1 MNTEAKLVKGDIKKH
16 LINMTLP
23 MIFGLLG
30 VMLFN
35 LTDTYFI
42 GKLGAKQLAALSFT
56 FPVVM
61 IIQSL
66 AVGLGLGTAAIASRL
81 IGENNKKEAAIL
93 STHSLM
99 LGLTI
104 VFILLITMFLNTTRV
119 FTLLGAKGIV
129 LNYIKEYM
137 YIWYFGM
144 FFVVIPMIGNSILR
158 SLGDAK
164 TAGLIMVMSATINI
178 ILDPMLIF
186 GIWFFPTLGIRG
198 GALATVFSRAL
209 SSFISLY
216 ILAKREN
223 MINFSNMHLKK
234 IISSWSKILYIGIPN
249 ALINM
254 ITPIGA
260 GIVTRILST
269 YGETVVAGFGV
280 ASKIEMI
287 AFAIT
292 GALASVMGP
301 FVGQNLGAKAF
312 DRVNISNR
320 LSKIFSLSFGVIIAI
335 ILFILAKPIAQLFTE
350 SEAVARTTVIYLR
363 IVPIAYGFQGVLKI
377 GATILNVLNQPLR
390 SSFLTLSQTFV
401 FYIPLALFLKQYF
414 KIHGIFIALGVS
426 YIVTGIFSHYFVNY
440 RLLKAEQMLGDDKI
454 INSTKGNKQ

>member
-1 MNTEAKLVKGDIKKH
+1 MKNEAKLITGDIKKH
-16 LINMTLP
+16 LIDMTLP

-42 GKLGAKQLAALSFT
+42 GKLGPKQLAALSFT

-61 IIQSL
+61 VIQSL

-81 IGENNKKEAAIL
+81 IGEDKKEEAAIL

-99 LGLTI
+99 LGLTV
-104 VFILLITMFLNTTRV
+104 VFILLITMFLNTERV
-119 FTLLGAKGIV
+119 FSLLGAEGIV
-129 LNYIKEYM
+129 LDYIKEYM
-137 YIWYFGM
+137 YVWYFGM
-144 FFVVIPMIGNSILR
+144 FFVVIPMIGNSVLR

-164 TAGLIMVMSATINI
+164 TAGLLMVMSASINI

-186 GIWFFPTLGIRG
+186 GFWFFPTLGIRG

-209 SSFISLY
+209 SSMLSLY
-216 ILAKREN
+216 ILYKREK
-223 MINFSNMHLKK
+223 MINFSEMHIKK
-234 IISSWSKILYIGIPN
+234 IIGSWGKILYIGLPN

-260 GIVTRILST
+260 GIVTRILSS

-312 DRVNISNR
+312 DRVNTSNK
-320 LSKIFSLSFGVIIAI
+320 LSKIFSLSFGVVIATV
-335 ILFILAKPIAQLFTE
+335 LYILARPIAGVFTE
-350 SEAVARTTVIYLR
+350 SETVLRTTVIYLR
-363 IVPIAYGFQGVLKI
+363 IVPIAYGFQGILKI
-377 GATILNVLNQPLR
+377 GATILNVLNQPFR
-390 SSFLTLSQTFV
+390 SSFLTLSQTFI
-401 FYIPLALFLKQYF
+401 FYIPLALVLKEF
-414 KIHGIFIALGVS
+414 FNIRGIFTALAIS
-426 YIVTGIFSHYFVNY
+426 YITTGIISHYYVKH
-440 RLLKAEQMLGDDKI
+440 RLMKAEEKI
-454 INSTKGNKQ
+454 ADQEMIIEN

>member
-1 MNTEAKLVKGDIKKH
+1 MSNEAKLVKGDIKKH
-16 LINMTLP
+16 LIEMTLP

-61 IIQSL
+61 VIQSI
-66 AVGLGLGTAAIASRL
+66 AVGLGLGTAAISARL
-81 IGENNKKEAAIL
+81 IGEKKKKDAAIL

-99 LGLTI
+99 LGLSI
-104 VFILLITMFLNTTRV
+104 VFVLLILMFLNTTRI
-119 FTLLGAKGIV
+119 FTMLGAKGIV
-129 LNYIKEYM
+129 LDYVKEYM
-137 YIWYFGM
+137 YVWYFGM
-144 FFVVIPMIGNSILR
+144 FFVVIPMIGNSVLR

-164 TAGLIMVMSATINI
+164 TAGLIMVASATINI

-186 GIWFFPTLGIRG
+186 GIWIFPALGIRG

-209 SSFISLY
+209 SAFIIMY
-216 ILAKREN
+216 ILAKKEK
-223 MINFSNMHLKK
+223 MIDFSEMHLKRILK
-234 IISSWSKILYIGIPN
+234 SWGKILYIGIPN

-254 ITPIGA
+254 VTPIGA
-260 GIVTRILST
+260 GIVTRILSG

-280 ASKIEMI
+280 ASKVEMI

-312 DRVNISNR
+312 DRVNTSNR
-320 LSKIFSLSFGVIIAI
+320 LSKIFSLSFGIIIAI
-335 ILFILAKPIAQLFTE
+335 LLFILAKPIAGFFTE
-350 SEAVARTTVIYLR
+350 SESVARTTVVYLR
-363 IVPIAYGFQGVLKI
+363 IVPIAYGFQGILKI
-377 GATILNVLNQPLR
+377 GATILNVLNQPFR
-390 SSFLTLSQTFV
+390 SSILTLSQTFI
-401 FYIPLALFLKQYF
+401 FYIPLALVLKKYF
-414 KIHGIFIALGVS
+414 EIQGIFVSLGISYIATGIISHFFVKHRLIKAEKLLAEDKIAL
-426 YIVTGIFSHYFVNY
+426 
-440 RLLKAEQMLGDDKI
+440 K
-454 INSTKGNKQ
+454 NSKNQ

>member
-1 MNTEAKLVKGDIKKH
+1 MENEAKLITGDIKKH
-16 LINMTLP
+16 LIDMTLP

-61 IIQSL
+61 VIQSL
-66 AVGLGLGTAAIASRL
+66 AVGLGLGTAALASRL
-81 IGENNKKEAAIL
+81 IGEDKKKEAAIL
-93 STHSLM
+93 STHSLL
-99 LGLTI
+99 LGLSI
-104 VFILLITMFLNTTRV
+104 VFILLVTMFLNTDRV
-119 FTLLGAKGIV
+119 FTLLGAEGIV
-129 LNYIKEYM
+129 LDYIKEYM
-137 YIWYFGM
+137 YVWYFGM
-144 FFVVIPMIGNSILR
+144 FFVVIPMIGNSVLR

-164 TAGLIMVMSATINI
+164 TAGLLMVMSASINI

-186 GIWFFPTLGIRG
+186 GLWFFPALGIRG

-209 SSFISLY
+209 TSLISIY
-216 ILAKREN
+216 ILYNREK
-223 MINFSNMHLKK
+223 MITFSEMHIKK
-234 IISSWSKILYIGIPN
+234 IIQSWGKILYIGIPN

-260 GIVTRILST
+260 GIVTRILSS

-312 DRVNISNR
+312 DRVNTSNK
-320 LSKIFSLSFGVIIAI
+320 LSKIFSLSFGVAIAI
-335 ILFILAKPIAQLFTE
+335 VLFLLARPIAGFFTE
-350 SEAVARTTVIYLR
+350 SETVTRTTVIYLR
-363 IVPIAYGFQGVLKI
+363 IVPIAYGFQGILKI
-377 GATILNVLNQPLR
+377 GATILNVLNQPFR
-390 SSFLTLSQTFV
+390 SSFLTLSQTFI
-401 FYIPLALFLKQYF
+401 FYIPLALMLKKF
-414 KIHGIFIALGVS
+414 FDIRGIFTALAIS
-426 YIVTGIFSHYFVNY
+426 YIVTGIISHFFVGN
-440 RLLKAEQMLGDDKI
+440 RLIKAEKKLAADEI
-454 INSTKGNKQ
+454 IIEN

>member
-1 MNTEAKLVKGDIKKH
+1 MENKAKLITGDIKKH
-16 LINMTLP
+16 LIGMTLP

-61 IIQSL
+61 VIQSL
-66 AVGLGLGTAAIASRL
+66 AVGLGLGTAALASRF
-81 IGENNKKEAAIL
+81 IGENRKKDAAIL
-93 STHSLM
+93 STHSLL
-99 LGLTI
+99 LGLTV
-104 VFILLITMFLNTTRV
+104 VFVLLITMFLNTGRV
-119 FTLLGAKGIV
+119 FSLLGAEGIV
-129 LNYIKEYM
+129 LEYIKEYM
-137 YIWYFGM
+137 YVWYFGM

-164 TAGLIMVMSATINI
+164 TAGLLMVMSATINI
-178 ILDPMLIF
+178 ILDPLLIF
-186 GIWFFPTLGIRG
+186 GIWFFPELGIRG

-209 SSFISLY
+209 TSMISLY
-216 ILAKREN
+216 ILYKREK
-223 MINFSNMHLKK
+223 MIDFSEMRIKT
-234 IISSWSKILYIGIPN
+234 IINSWGKILYIGLPN

-260 GIVTRILST
+260 GIVTRILSS

-312 DRVNISNR
+312 DRVNTSNK
-320 LSKIFSLSFGVIIAI
+320 LSKVFSLSFGVMIAI
-335 ILFILAKPIAQLFTE
+335 ILFILARPIAGLFTE
-350 SEAVARTTVIYLR
+350 SEIVIRTTVIYLR
-363 IVPIAYGFQGVLKI
+363 IVPIAYGFQGILKI
-377 GATILNVLNQPLR
+377 GATILNVLNQPFR
-390 SSFLTLSQTFV
+390 SSFLTLSQTFI
-401 FYIPLALFLKQYF
+401 FYIPMALVLKEFFDIRGIFLALAISY
-414 KIHGIFIALGVS
+414 IATGIISHFFVS
-426 YIVTGIFSHYFVNY
+426 Y
-440 RLLKAEQMLGDDKI
+440 RLMKAEMILAK
-454 INSTKGNKQ
+454 KE